1 LKRHIE
7 IEPIKR
13 PIKDDNRK
21 VEEPAFVEKYLKLK
35 KKQLKRKN
43 REASKSIN
51 NSIIMDIMD
60 PELRIKLETDSH
72 DEDEFNKPKRK
83 KMKK

>member
-7 IEPIKR
+7 IEAIKR
-13 PIKDDNRK
+13 PIKDVNRK

-35 KKQLKRKN
+35 QKQLKRKN
-43 REASKSIN
+43 KEASKSIN

-60 PELRIKLETDSH
+60 PELRIKLENN
-72 DEDEFNKPKRK
+72 EDEFNKPKRK